1 MRLDLT
7 DEEATVL
14 LRLLNRAIEDDRYPL
29 SPRLRTLRHIRAKL
43 PGAPPEPPPARP
55 PAPEERD
62 PSRPP
67 RQGRRV
73 R

>member
-29 SPRLRTLRHIRAKL
+29 SPRIRT
-43 PGAPPEPPPARP
+43 
-55 PAPEERD
+55 
-62 PSRPP
+62 
-67 RQGRRV
+67 
-73 R
+73 

>member
-14 LRLLNRAIEDDRYPL
+14 LRLLNRAIEDDRYPVAAHKNVA
-29 SPRLRTLRHIRAKL
+29 HIRAKL